1 MSEENVEIVRAIYEH
16 WTRGDYEA
24 VFSRLD
30 TDIEWFG
37 PPDISAAG
45 EPGSGLS
52 RGHEG
57 VRRSLARWVG
67 AWDEYSFELRRL
79 IDCGDD
85 VLVEGWHHG
94 RGKTSGVEVSE
105 EIFSVGPSKPD
116 RPSDSGCSA
125 TGRKP
130 SKPPDPRVARR
141 AARLKARSGHP
152 LRGQR
157 RADRARRSLL
167 V

>member
-1 MSEENVEIVRAIYEH
+1 MSEENVEIVRAIYEN

-24 VFSRLD
+24 VFARLD

-105 EIFSVGPSKPD
+105 EIFSVWTLQAGRAVRQQMFRD
-116 RPSDSGCSA
+116 RVEA
-125 TGRKP
+125 LE
-130 SKPPDPRVARR
+130 
-141 AARLKARSGHP
+141 AAG
-152 LRGQR
+152 LRE
-157 RADRARRSLL
+157 
-167 V
+167 

>member
-1 MSEENVEIVRAIYEH
+1 MSEENVEIVRAIYES

-24 VFSRLD
+24 VFARLD
-30 TDIEWFG
+30 TEIEWFG

-79 IDCGDD
+79 TGCGDD

-105 EIFSVGPSKPD
+105 EIFSVWTLEAGQAVRQRMFRD
-116 RPSDSGCSA
+116 RMEA
-125 TGRKP
+125 LE
-130 SKPPDPRVARR
+130 
-141 AARLKARSGHP
+141 AAE
-152 LRGQR
+152 LRE
-157 RADRARRSLL
+157 
-167 V
+167 